1 MRERSRR
8 VWACGTLWKE
18 ALRSGGKTVR
28 VNVRLID
35 GPTGFHVWANSYED
49 QLEDFFA
56 VRNRIVMAVASQLQ
70 PALTAAEIE
79 RALDAGPNNLDAWT
93 RLQRANAHVLF
104 NRSARDLVGICA
116 NGPGARARRGICN
129 AGAEDRSQQ
138 FVRSR
143 QLCRHRDL

>member
-35 GPTGFHVWANSYED
+35 GPTSFHVWANSYED

-70 PALTAAEIE
+70 TDLTPAEIE
-79 RALDAGPNNLDAWT
+79 CAADAGPYNLDAWT
-93 RLQRANAHVLF
+93 RIQRAKSHELF
-104 NRSARDLVGICA
+104 NRR
-116 NGPGARARRGICN
+116 
-129 AGAEDRSQQ
+129 
-138 FVRSR
+138 
-143 QLCRHRDL
+143 